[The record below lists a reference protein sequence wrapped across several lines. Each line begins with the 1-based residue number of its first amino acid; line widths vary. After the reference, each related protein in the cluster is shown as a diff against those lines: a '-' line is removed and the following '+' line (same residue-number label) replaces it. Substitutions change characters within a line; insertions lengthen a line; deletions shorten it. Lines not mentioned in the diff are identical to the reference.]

1 MNLNLGDLQNINR
14 KSGDALSSRSNP
26 MNNYAKKY
34 LTPIVS
40 AGMAIAALI
49 VVKGC
54 WDDIRRTAQRPASD
68 FGYRGNNNG
77 NNNRKPRNGGGRR

>member
-14 KSGDALSSRSNP
+14 KAGDALSSKPSAS
-26 MNNYAKKY
+26 NNYVKKY
-34 LTPIVS
+34 LSPIVS

-54 WDDIRRTAQRPASD
+54 WDDICRTAKRPSSD
-68 FGYRGNNNG
+68 FSPRNNNDHGG
-77 NNNRKPRNGGGRR
+77 NRGPRRPYRR